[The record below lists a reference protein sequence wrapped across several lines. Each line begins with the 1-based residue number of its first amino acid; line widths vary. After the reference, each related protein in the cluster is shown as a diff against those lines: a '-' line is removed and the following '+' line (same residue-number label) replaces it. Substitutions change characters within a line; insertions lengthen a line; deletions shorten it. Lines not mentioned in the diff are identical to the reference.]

1 MTQSERK
8 THHDDTIR
16 EKNTPC
22 PWIRSINIAKMAILS
37 KAIYRFNATPI
48 KLLMTFF
55 SELK

>member
-1 MTQSERK
+1 MLMKEIE
-8 THHDDTIR
+8 DDTIR
-16 EKNTPC
+16 EKNTSC
-22 PWIRSINIAKMAILS
+22 PWIRSINIAKMAISS